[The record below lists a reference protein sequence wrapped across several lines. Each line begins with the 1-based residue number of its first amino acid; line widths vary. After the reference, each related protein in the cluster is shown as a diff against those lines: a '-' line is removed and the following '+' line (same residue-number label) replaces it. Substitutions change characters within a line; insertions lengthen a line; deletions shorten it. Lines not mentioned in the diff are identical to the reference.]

1 MFLLYSSGDDS
12 AEDKMQP
19 RKPETESKS
28 WAQPKRRFTDTSST
42 YSVTRA
48 VFILTAVCLNWGSNM
63 STYLHRCIKITPC
76 PFWDL
81 EQRFIFTCHQSF
93 IFVWQEDS
101 PPSSSKHNT
110 IKASTKL
117 FLFHRLMSKKQKKSP
132 CKEQHENCSDHTASD
147 QDSPLSQKVFL
158 NILISL
164 VTHKHH
170 TGCCLKWNM
179 NVMTQ
184 HLTKQCRDTGTK

>member
-81 EQRFIFTCHQSF
+81 EQRFISLAISHLSSFGRKILRLALRSTTQSR
-93 IFVWQEDS
+93 
-101 PPSSSKHNT
+101 PPRSSSSSIDWWARSRRSH
-110 IKASTKL
+110 L
-117 FLFHRLMSKKQKKSP
+117 VKSSM
-132 CKEQHENCSDHTASD
+132 KTAVITRP
-147 QDSPLSQKVFL
+147 Q
-158 NILISL
+158 IR
-164 VTHKHH
+164 THLCPKR
-170 TGCCLKWNM
+170 CF
-179 NVMTQ
+179 
-184 HLTKQCRDTGTK
+184 